1 METLDGS
8 QKRKV
13 KLLVIITGTLLS
25 TKVIMINNEIKKMSR
40 DSGANWGYPYYNKP
54 KPMSYKLAQYQSRL
68 EAIELQIKALEKEKQ
83 ELISKIN
90 A

>member
-1 METLDGS
+1 
-8 QKRKV
+8 
-13 KLLVIITGTLLS
+13 
-25 TKVIMINNEIKKMSR
+25 MSR

-54 KPMSYKLAQYQSRL
+54 KPMRYQLAQYQFRL
-68 EAIELQIKALEKEKQ
+68 EAIDLQIKALEKEKQ